1 MSNLG
6 FQSLFHRTASF
17 RGVRAARF
25 FMEKGNELFSPE
37 AADPR
42 KTELF
47 PAKRVTLRG
56 WDALF
61 FSVSYELDY
70 PNILE
75 MLKRSAIPLLA
86 DPPPSKPSEGRPFTL
101 LGGIAVSANPEIMAP
116 FADALFIG
124 DMEVGLDPILENLH
138 AHRFKT
144 SVAQRGDLKKIPGV
158 YVPAGTA
165 EGPIPRRAIAEPVSE
180 PAHTVVLTKR
190 TEFSDIFLVEI
201 VRGCANACNFCMTRC
216 VSGPVRVVKPALI
229 LERVKRAA
237 HLTRKVGLIG
247 PVLTDHPDLAGIVEG
262 INGLECA
269 VSFSSLRAD
278 RFDEP
283 IAMLLAQNGQNSVT
297 FAPETGSPRLQRRIG
312 KGMEGD
318 AVRRAVGTALE
329 HGIRKFRFY
338 LMYGLPGET
347 PEDIDLTAAFV
358 RSSARVLGDFPGTS
372 LHLSVNPF
380 IPKRGT
386 PFEGEGIRPMRYY
399 EEAKER
405 LRRGLRGAEGITL
418 RFESLRL
425 IRLHYLLSVGG
436 REIGLALGG
445 AVEKGSVKQL
455 ERWVGENGGI
465 EKNGG

>member
-25 FMEKGNELFSPE
+25 FLEKGNELFSPE

-47 PAKRVTLRG
+47 PAGRVTLKG

-86 DPPPSKPSEGRPFTL
+86 EHRLSKPSEGRPFTF

-116 FADALFIG
+116 FADAVFIG
-124 DMEVGLDPILENLH
+124 DMEVGLDPVLENLH

-144 SVAQRGDLKKIPGV
+144 SAAQRGDLDKIPGV
-158 YVPAGTA
+158 YVPAGGTA
-165 EGPIPRRAIAEPVSE
+165 PRRAIAETVSE
-180 PAHTVVLTKR
+180 PAHTAVLTKR

-201 VRGCANACNFCMTRC
+201 VRGCASACNFCMTRC
-216 VSGPVRVVKPALI
+216 VSGPVRSVKPALI
-229 LERVKRAA
+229 LERVRRAA
-237 HLTRKVGLIG
+237 HLTGKAGLIG
-247 PVLTDHPDLAGIVEG
+247 PVLTDHRELAAIVEG
-262 INGLECA
+262 INGLGCT

-283 IAMLLAQNGQNSVT
+283 IAALLEKNGQSSVT
-297 FAPETGSPRLQRRIG
+297 FAPETGSPGLQRRIG

-329 HGIRKFRFY
+329 HGLRKFRFY

-347 PEDIDLTAAFV
+347 LEDIDLTAEFV
-358 RSSARVLGDFPGTS
+358 RSSVRVLGGFPGTS
-372 LHLSVNPF
+372 LHLSFNPF

-399 EEAKER
+399 DEAKER
-405 LRRGLRGAEGITL
+405 LRGGLRGAEGITL
-418 RFESLRL
+418 RFESLRQT
-425 IRLHYLLSVGG
+425 RLHYLLSVGG

-445 AVEKGSVKQL
+445 AVEKGSVKEL